1 MEATTAGEKHNE
13 EEVVFV
19 RNRDGAMVRLQM
31 PGEGVAV
38 KVYRVSV
45 AFKFGQVQYV
55 DALHDRGDVSF
66 VQILETLV

>member
-1 MEATTAGEKHNE
+1 MEATTAREKHNE
-13 EEVVFV
+13 KEVVFV
-19 RNRDGAMVRLQM
+19 RNRDGAMVRLQV